1 MIMTDKNKRTKPSSS
16 VKTEGFFAGYTLT
29 HFPSP
34 DIIKK
39 ESKPDENGINIEE
52 TTKNGRKFTDQ
63 TGRSR

>member
-1 MIMTDKNKRTKPSSS
+1 MIMTDKNKKNEVLSSAN
-16 VKTEGFFAGYTLT
+16 TEGFFAGYTLT

>member
-1 MIMTDKNKRTKPSSS
+1 MN
-16 VKTEGFFAGYTLT
+16 TEGFFAGYTLT

-52 TTKNGRKFTDQ
+52 NTKNGRKFTDQ